1 VGLAPPEGDGVSG
14 RGLLFLLVLQVS
26 AAAQAQVAQPHLA
39 IVTGLGGEK
48 YYSDLFYR
56 WATTLNQVAT
66 SRLGISPARVIRL
79 AEDPSRDPES
89 IDAPSR
95 KEQVL
100 ETIERLGETS
110 GEGDVVALVYLGHAS
125 ASDGRALLNLPG
137 PDLSAAELGSALDA
151 LAGRTV
157 VVVIAAPS
165 SAPFVEALS
174 APGRIVITA
183 TANTAENQHTRFGG
197 YFVDAFAED
206 AADLDKD
213 KQVSL
218 LEAFRFA
225 TREVALGFETE
236 GRIRTEHALLDDD
249 GDGAGSRDPGSD
261 GGDGMLAARV
271 HLKAPAASD
280 TPAGREALALQIE
293 ARRLVDR
300 IEETIRKK
308 RSLES
313 ADYLQRLEA
322 LLVELALNRRAYRAK
337 QVK

>member
-1 VGLAPPEGDGVSG
+1 MAAPQRDGVIG
-14 RGLLFLLVLQVS
+14 RRSIFLFFLLVS
-26 AAAQAQVAQPHLA
+26 AASEAQVAQPHLV
-39 IVTGLGGEK
+39 IVTGLGGES

-66 SRLGISPARVIRL
+66 SRLGLSPDRVIRL
-79 AEDPSRDPES
+79 AEDPSRDPEF
-89 IDAPSR
+89 IVAASR

-100 ETIERLGETS
+100 DTIERLGETTD
-110 GEGDVVALVYLGHAS
+110 EGDVVVLVYLGHAT
-125 ASDGRALLNLPG
+125 AGGGRALLNLPG
-137 PDLSAAELGSALDA
+137 PDLSAAELAPALNA

-157 VVVIAAPS
+157 VVVIASPS

-183 TANTAENQHTRFGG
+183 TANTSENQHTRFGG
-197 YFVDAFAED
+197 HFVDAFAED

-218 LEAFRFA
+218 LEAFRYA

-249 GDGAGSRDPGSD
+249 GDGAGSREPSPDE
-261 GGDGMLAARV
+261 GDGRLAARV
-271 HLKAPAASD
+271 YLEAPAASD

-293 ARRLVDR
+293 ARRLVDS
-300 IEETIRKK
+300 IEETKRKK
-308 RSLES
+308 RSLET
-313 ADYLQRLEA
+313 ADYLQRLET
-322 LLVELALNRRAYRAK
+322 LLVDLALNRRAYRAVEEK
-337 QVK
+337 